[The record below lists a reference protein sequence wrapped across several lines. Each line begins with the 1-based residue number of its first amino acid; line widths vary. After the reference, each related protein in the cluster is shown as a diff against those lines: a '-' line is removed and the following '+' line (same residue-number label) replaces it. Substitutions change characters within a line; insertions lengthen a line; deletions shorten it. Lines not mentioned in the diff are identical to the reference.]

1 METLDPPEDIT
12 TAWRR
17 LARQEKFLEVVSREE
32 AVARFHRHL
41 ALAPLANETLPLS
54 RALGRVLAHAAI
66 AEVDVP
72 GFDRASVDGFA
83 LRAAD
88 TTAASDREPRTLTLN
103 REILTPGVEPRIA
116 IAPGTA
122 TLIATGGMVPR
133 GADAVVMIEH
143 TEAGDNTAG
152 ATVIDLHRPASPGQF
167 VAFAGSDIAR
177 GETAVRAGTVL
188 TSREIGTLAAIGRG
202 TVEVFRRPRVAVIST
217 GDEIVMPGTPLPP
230 GGVYDSNAAILAA
243 AVAETGG
250 AAGPFGIGADE
261 DETLARLVEDGLS
274 CAELVLL
281 SGGPSRGAGH
291 CCCPGA

>member
-1 METLDPPEDIT
+1 
-12 TAWRR
+12 
-17 LARQEKFLEVVSREE
+17 
-32 AVARFHRHL
+32 
-41 ALAPLANETLPLS
+41 
-54 RALGRVLAHAAI
+54 
-66 AEVDVP
+66 
-72 GFDRASVDGFA
+72 
-83 LRAAD
+83 
-88 TTAASDREPRTLTLN
+88 
-103 REILTPGVEPRIA
+103 
-116 IAPGTA
+116 
-122 TLIATGGMVPR
+122 MVPR

-177 GETAVRAGTVL
+177 GETAVRAGTVR

-250 AAGPFGIGADE
+250 EAVPFGLGAGE
-261 DETLARLVEDGLS
+261 DETLARPVEDGPPCAQLVFLLGGTPNGPPALS
-274 CAELVLL
+274 SPPAAHHPHPPPLL
-281 SGGPSRGAGH
+281 HS
-291 CCCPGA
+291 